1 MDGTQKLALTGHYP
15 RRAGHDHAHHHAPKA
30 EGPIEGRKQHD
41 QQDQEPDGKNDDK
54 PKMSSTRK
62 WLYIVIGAVV
72 LIALI
77 VAATLYWLHAR
88 RFESTD
94 DAFIDGHN
102 SQIAPQIAGR
112 VIKVAIE
119 DNQMV
124 QADQLLVVLD
134 ARDYQVK
141 LDQAV
146 TQKAQ
151 AQAQLE
157 QARAQALLQQAQ
169 IDQSA
174 AQIRVGEAELTQA
187 QQDFNRFRAIDPKAI
202 TRQQLDNAQATLRTS
217 QARLDANRHA
227 LTGAQAQLVAQQAQ
241 IANAEAAL
249 QGSDVAIR
257 NARLQMSYA
266 EIRAPEAG
274 RVTRRTVEAG
284 NYINTGQMMLN
295 IVRPGMWVTAN
306 FKETQLALMRAG
318 QAVDVRVDALPDK
331 VFHGHVDS
339 FQAGSGSAFS
349 TLPAENATGN
359 FVKVVQR
366 IPVKIVID
374 DADDPMLSLGMSV
387 TPRVTVRP

>member
-1 MDGTQKLALTGHYP
+1 MDGSQKLALTGHYS
-15 RRAGHDHAHHHAPKA
+15 RRGGHDHPAPDARKA
-30 EGPIEGRKQHD
+30 
-41 QQDQEPDGKNDDK
+41 DGDKANRRQNDAAPAPETAEK
-54 PKMSSTRK
+54 PKMPAARK
-62 WLYIVIGAVV
+62 WLYIGIGALV

-77 VAATLYWLHAR
+77 VAGTLYWLHAR
-88 RFESTD
+88 HFESTD

-102 SQIAPQIAGR
+102 SQVAPQVAAR
-112 VIKVAIE
+112 VIKVAVD
-119 DNQMV
+119 DNQRV
-124 QADQLLVVLD
+124 QANQLLVVLD
-134 ARDYQVK
+134 PSDYQIR

-146 TQKAQ
+146 TQHAQ

-157 QARAQALLQQAQ
+157 QARAQVLLQQAQ
-169 IDQSA
+169 IEQSA

-202 TRQQLDNAQATLRTS
+202 TRQQLDNAQANVRTS
-217 QARLDANRHA
+217 QARLESSRHA

-241 IANAEAAL
+241 VANAEAAL

-257 NARLQMSYA
+257 NARLQLSYT
-266 EIRAPEAG
+266 EIHAPEAG
-274 RVTRRTVEAG
+274 RVTRRTVEVG
-284 NYINTGQMMLN
+284 NYVNPGQLMLSL
-295 IVRPGMWVTAN
+295 VRPGMWVTAN
-306 FKETQLALMRAG
+306 FKETQLALMRPG
-318 QAVDVRVDALPDK
+318 QPVDVTVDALPDK